1 MKSVHDPVSC
11 NSASTT
17 FSTREGQMSDGS
29 SPRLPLFT
37 WRLAPSSW
45 AESVPSTLT
54 KTSTWKWLP
63 CGEFTWI
70 DSMIQLQFCCM
81 AEICVFWVKQ
91 PPQKTV
97 VVVFMYVGM
106 PPYYL
111 NSVTISVQID
121 LGKDG
126 QPGSDLRGAWLRPLQ
141 PTNWTETLRCHKTS
155 FAKILRGRAAE
166 VQAFNKVS
174 NWAQTIYSSIKNQL
188 ALLCIV
194 THNLWVPLIIIQRLP
209 E

>member
-1 MKSVHDPVSC
+1 MLGTPRGARMAPELRPEGPDKKSTPSKLISMKNWRGRVG
-11 NSASTT
+11 NSSLKWQIGRG
-17 FSTREGQMSDGS
+17 SPGQMCFSI
-29 SPRLPLFT
+29 R
-37 WRLAPSSW
+37 
-45 AESVPSTLT
+45 
-54 KTSTWKWLP
+54 
-63 CGEFTWI
+63 
-70 DSMIQLQFCCM
+70 M

-155 FAKILRGRAAE
+155 FANILRGRAAE

-174 NWAQTIYSSIKNQL
+174 NWAQTIYISLKNQL
-188 ALLCIV
+188 TLLYFV
-194 THNLWVPLIIIQRLP
+194 SASSLIGIQRLP